1 MKSLMKYLK
10 DYKKECVLSPLF
22 KLLEATFELFV
33 PLVMAAVID
42 KGIGHA
48 DKPYIVKMCLV
59 LIALGIIGLVCSITA
74 QFFAAKAAVGFATKE
89 TEEISDYFGVVSGN
103 KEDKIAKSGV
113 HVTKSNFVE
122 APIIEEYPL
131 TLECTVDSFENGEL
145 IGTVVNCSVDEEYL
159 DKNGNIDV
167 DKMEIITFDMVSNTY
182 RVLGDVVGKA
192 FKDGLKL
199 KD

>member
-1 MKSLMKYLK
+1 MRK
-10 DYKKECVLSPLF
+10 DLGNKMNFLPL
-22 KLLEATFELFV
+22 
-33 PLVMAAVID
+33 P
-42 KGIGHA
+42 
-48 DKPYIVKMCLV
+48 V
-59 LIALGIIGLVCSITA
+59 LIIGTYDKEGRANVMNAAWGGIYDYGKIYISLSKHKTTENLELN
-74 QFFAAKAAVGFATKE
+74 KAFTVGFATKK

-113 HVTKSNFVE
+113 HVIKSNFVD

-131 TLECTVDSFENGEL
+131 TLECTVDSFKDGEL
-145 IGTVVNCSVDEEYL
+145 IGTVVNSSVDEEYL
-159 DKNGNIDV
+159 DENGNIDI
-167 DKMEIITFDMVSNTY
+167 DKMQIITFDMVSNTY